1 MQISGIRSQ
10 IAALP
15 ADEPLA
21 DAAENPNATRPIV
34 TLEIAT
40 GDGLV
45 GIGVTYF
52 GGALTGTLRRAIDEL
67 GALLVGEDPLRVQA
81 VAAKRRPAG
90 GPAGPGGIFHL
101 ALSALDM
108 ALWDIRG
115 KALGQPLWK
124 LLGGARERVP
134 TYASGALM
142 RGLTLDRVVRAAATL
157 KQKGFREMKT
167 QLALPGD

>member
-1 MQISGIRSQ
+1 MTGLSLRAKRTRSVSNPEADAMKISGTRSQ
-10 IAALP
+10 IVALP

-34 TLEIAT
+34 TLEVET
-40 GDGLV
+40 DDGV
-45 GIGVTYF
+45 SGVGVTYF
-52 GGALTGTLRRAIDEL
+52 GGALTGSLRSAIDEL
-67 GALLVGEDPLRVQA
+67 GQLIVGDDPLRVEA
-81 VAAKRRPAG
+81 VVAKLRGAAG
-90 GPAGPGGIFHL
+90 SAGPGGIFHL

-115 KALGQPLWK
+115 KALNLPLWK

-142 RGLTLDRVVRAAATL
+142 RGLS
-157 KQKGFREMKT
+157 
-167 QLALPGD
+167 